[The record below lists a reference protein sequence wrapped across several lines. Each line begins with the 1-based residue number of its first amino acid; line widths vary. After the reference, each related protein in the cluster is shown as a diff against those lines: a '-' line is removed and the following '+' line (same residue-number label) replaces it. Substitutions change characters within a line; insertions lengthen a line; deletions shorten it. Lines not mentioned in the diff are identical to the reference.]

1 MKFLIDGVIHDKQL
15 NSYQAK
21 RMSGLE
27 SNTEK
32 TIIGTEMG
40 EEIVRY
46 FSLSCIGWVGSLH
59 LTILE
64 YYFHLLIFLF
74 FSFL

>member
-1 MKFLIDGVIHDKQL
+1 MEGQLLIFLIDGVIHDKQL

-27 SNTEK
+27 SNIEK

-46 FSLSCIGWVGSLH
+46 FSLSQ
-59 LTILE
+59 
-64 YYFHLLIFLF
+64 FLNIT
-74 FSFL
+74 SIS